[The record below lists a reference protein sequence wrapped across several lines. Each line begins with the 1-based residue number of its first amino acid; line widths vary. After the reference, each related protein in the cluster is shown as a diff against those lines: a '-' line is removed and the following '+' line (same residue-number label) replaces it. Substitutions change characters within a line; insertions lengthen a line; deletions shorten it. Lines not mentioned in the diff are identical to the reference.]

1 MPARSPMNNDA
12 DLADLQ
18 QHLLRL
24 AEAVDRA
31 IVGATWALAHRDT
44 DEAQRVVDGDGA
56 IDELRYAIEQDA
68 ILLLAGQQ
76 LLADDARAISAVM
89 LIAAELE
96 RMGDHAG
103 GIATIVLRSAELP
116 SMGMPAA
123 LGQMAHKARE
133 MLQHA
138 IRAVIQRDTEAAVR
152 LGRIDDTIDR
162 LYQRVQWEA
171 LPAMREHPEQTE
183 WATYFLWIGHNLE
196 RITDRAVNIAERAA
210 FIATGTMAPRHVQRF
225 LDVPL

>member
-1 MPARSPMNNDA
+1 MNNDA

-152 LGRIDDTIDR
+152 LERTDDTIDR
-162 LYQRVQWEA
+162 LYQHVQWEA

-183 WATYFLWIGHNLE
+183 WATYLLWIGHNLE
-196 RITDRAVNIAERAA
+196 RIADRAVNIAERAA